1 MNKMKTKLFILI
13 LIIIAICLTIGS
25 IVYAKYILAKNFSID
40 YQTSSYYFDVEV
52 DDISVLPST
61 VTVTVKNYSGSN
73 YTDTDLTYSANIE
86 YDSDVLTISDFEIEG
101 ILEGGSCQEQTY
113 TFTVSRATNSVVDVE
128 EEITINFSITSPY
141 TDAVSKV
148 ISVNDE
154 LVGKYVDYTP
164 ASDNSF
170 TAYATYTGYDEDQT
184 FTTNTDLNWRI
195 WSVTDDTLTLIS
207 ETVANTEFN
216 LKSYN
221 GYNNAVLLL
230 NSMCETLYSNSSIGA
245 TARSINLDDIE
256 KISDYD
262 PTGGTYNTYTYGILS
277 TITTDSCRYYP
288 EIFADEKNC
297 YVDDVEGTLYNRS
310 EQDSYYTGYSQAG
323 TSILSPHNYYTYTF
337 TQDYMDS
344 IYVELLSYGNDS
356 TSSYLDTYFLAS
368 RMYCLAATQA
378 GSANYGI
385 WRIGNGLLYRLD
397 LFTSKLIT
405 NSDAC
410 AVRPIIEIDLT
421 NISVDLTESGETSD
435 ESISIN

>member
-25 IVYAKYILAKNFSID
+25 IVYAKYILTKNFSID
-40 YQTSSYYFDVEV
+40 YQTSSYYFDVEI

-86 YDSDVLTISDFEIEG
+86 YDSDVLTISDFSMEG

-141 TDAVSKV
+141 TDTVSKV

-207 ETVANTEFN
+207 ETVAETEFY
-216 LKSYN
+216 LQGYN
-221 GYNNAVLLL
+221 GYNNGVLLL

-245 TARSINLDDIE
+245 TARSLNREDIE
-256 KISDYD
+256 EISSYD
-262 PTGGTYNTYTYGILS
+262 PTTFTHPDYGVSYGQELTYGK
-277 TITTDSCRYYP
+277 YYP
-288 EIFADEKNC
+288 TIYQYEMGGLIDGVATDETLSANEQSEFFTGYGVADDSLTVTLTYYYYTISTTYVNQAYIILLGADET
-297 YVDDVEGTLYNRS
+297 DP
-310 EQDSYYTGYSQAG
+310 GY
-323 TSILSPHNYYTYTF
+323 
-337 TQDYMDS
+337 DS
-344 IYVELLSYGNDS
+344 IEYWLATRILGGYGSRCSEDS
-356 TSSYLDTYFLAS
+356 VLCRNF
-368 RMYCLAATQA
+368 
-378 GSANYGI
+378 
-385 WRIGNGLLYRLD
+385 
-397 LFTSKLIT
+397 
-405 NSDAC
+405 
-410 AVRPIIEIDLT
+410 
-421 NISVDLTESGETSD
+421 
-435 ESISIN
+435 